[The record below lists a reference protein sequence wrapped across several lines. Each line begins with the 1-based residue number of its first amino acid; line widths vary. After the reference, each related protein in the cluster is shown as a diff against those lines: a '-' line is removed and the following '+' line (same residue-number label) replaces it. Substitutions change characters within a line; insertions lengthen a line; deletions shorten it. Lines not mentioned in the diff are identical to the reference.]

1 MKLSKKGKIVV
12 GILVFIIV
20 ILIGINAY
28 DTKVSKKLYKVNKGQ
43 VTDKINSTGV
53 IHSDTIKTLY
63 SLVNS
68 EIIDLKFEVG
78 DKVKKGDVIAK
89 FDKEQI
95 EFQIEGIDAQ
105 IRDLN
110 YKLKEA
116 SRPADK
122 EKIENLEYKIEIAK
136 IDYESA
142 KKDLIKME
150 KLYNNQ
156 AISKDSLEN
165 YRENEMKS
173 KKELASYENDLKLLK
188 KKISSNIKMQY
199 YAQITSLRSQKKS
212 LIKSKKECDLVSPIN
227 GIITEEFVQEGKY
240 VTKGVPIYEISDLSN
255 IKILS
260 DVLESEINFIE
271 KDMEVLIEDEY
282 KNKYVKGV
290 VLKKYPKIYEKLTEL
305 GIKQRKVDVEI
316 KPMNLS
322 NNYLLNQKLDLE
334 FIVKSKKDILRIPI
348 DSYFEDNNKF
358 YVFLNDNGNLKKQN
372 IKLGLIGNDYAEV
385 IKGLKKEMEI
395 INTLEN
401 DLEEGMQI
409 K

>member
-1 MKLSKKGKIVV
+1 MKLSKRGKIVV

-20 ILIGINAY
+20 IAIGINAY
-28 DTKVSKKLYKVNKGQ
+28 DTTVSKELYKVKKGE
-43 VTDKINSTGV
+43 VTDKINSSGV
-53 IHSDTIKTLY
+53 VHSDTIKTLY

-78 DKVKKGDVIAK
+78 DKVKKGEIIAK

-95 EFQIEGIDAQ
+95 EYQIEGIDAQ

-116 SRPADK
+116 CKPADK
-122 EKIENLEYKIEIAK
+122 EKIENLEYKIDIAK
-136 IDYESA
+136 IDYDSA

-150 KLYNNQ
+150 KLYDNQ

-165 YRENEMKS
+165 YREAEMKL
-173 KKELASYENDLKLLK
+173 KKELASLENNLKLLK

-199 YAQITSLRSQKKS
+199 YAQINSLRSQKKS
-212 LIKSKKECDLVSPIN
+212 LVKSKKECDLIAPVD

-240 VTKGVPIYEISDLSN
+240 VTKGVPIYEISNLSN
-255 IKILS
+255 IRILS
-260 DVLESEINFIE
+260 DVLESEINSI
-271 KDMEVLIEDEY
+271 KKNSEVLIEDEY
-282 KNKYVKGV
+282 KKRFVKGV
-290 VLKKYPKIYEKLTEL
+290 VLKKHPKIYEKLTEL

-316 KPMNLS
+316 KPMDLS

-334 FIVKSKKDILRIPI
+334 FIIERKKNVLRIPI

-358 YVFLNDNGNLKKQN
+358 YV
-372 IKLGLIGNDYAEV
+372 
-385 IKGLKKEMEI
+385 
-395 INTLEN
+395 
-401 DLEEGMQI
+401 
-409 K
+409 